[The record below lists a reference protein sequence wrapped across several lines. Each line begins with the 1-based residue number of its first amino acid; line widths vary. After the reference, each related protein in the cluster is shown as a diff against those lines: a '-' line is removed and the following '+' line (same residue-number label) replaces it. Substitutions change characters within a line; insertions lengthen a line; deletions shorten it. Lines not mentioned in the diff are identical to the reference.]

1 MPALYEGSGRGK
13 VCAYCGHRF
22 GDKKEVQH
30 QLKPFT
36 ILAGKYLVGDVL
48 GEGGFGIT
56 YIGFDLNLEIRI
68 AIKEFYSNGFAT
80 REASVTNELTAYTG
94 QIMDIVY
101 KWRDNFL
108 REARS
113 LAKCARLPGVVGV
126 RDFFQE
132 NNTAYIVQEYI
143 EGMTLKDYMLSEG
156 GKIAPRQLLP
166 SVEPVLKALSQ
177 VYKEGIIHRDISPD
191 NIMRMEDG
199 QMKLLDFG
207 AARDFA
213 QGGDK
218 NLSVLLKPGCA
229 PEEQYRTKGNQG
241 LWTDIYALAG
251 TVYKCL
257 TGIPPPES
265 MERMRKDELQ
275 SLRELGVSI
284 EPHVE
289 RALQKAMAVYA
300 ENRYQNVE
308 EFCRE
313 LYGSG
318 GEVTVISSQTGAA
331 FSGGGQMPG

>member
-1 MPALYEGSGRGK
+1 MEMNRLCPHCMKEVAGEKGK

-94 QIMDIVY
+94 QSMDIVY

-132 NNTAYIVQEYI
+132 NNTAYIVQE
-143 EGMTLKDYMLSEG
+143 L
-156 GKIAPRQLLP
+156 
-166 SVEPVLKALSQ
+166 
-177 VYKEGIIHRDISPD
+177 
-191 NIMRMEDG
+191 
-199 QMKLLDFG
+199 
-207 AARDFA
+207 
-213 QGGDK
+213 
-218 NLSVLLKPGCA
+218 LLKPGCA

-241 LWTDIYALAG
+241 LWTDIYALAR

-308 EFCRE
+308 
-313 LYGSG
+313 
-318 GEVTVISSQTGAA
+318 
-331 FSGGGQMPG
+331 

>member
-1 MPALYEGSGRGK
+1 
-13 VCAYCGHRF
+13 
-22 GDKKEVQH
+22 
-30 QLKPFT
+30 
-36 ILAGKYLVGDVL
+36 
-48 GEGGFGIT
+48 
-56 YIGFDLNLEIRI
+56 
-68 AIKEFYSNGFAT
+68 
-80 REASVTNELTAYTG
+80 
-94 QIMDIVY
+94 MDIIY

-132 NNTAYIVQEYI
+132 NNTAYIVQKYI

-218 NLSVLLKPGCA
+218 SLSVLLKPGCA
-229 PEEQYRTKGNQG
+229 PEEQYRPKGNQG
-241 LWTDIYALAG
+241 PWRLAYRIECQKF
-251 TVYKCL
+251 YKWVR
-257 TGIPPPES
+257 TNGRGRRP
-265 MERMRKDELQ
+265 
-275 SLRELGVSI
+275 
-284 EPHVE
+284 
-289 RALQKAMAVYA
+289 
-300 ENRYQNVE
+300 
-308 EFCRE
+308 
-313 LYGSG
+313 
-318 GEVTVISSQTGAA
+318 GARD
-331 FSGGGQMPG
+331 